1 MGRLIFTIS
10 LFFLAFIDTSKAND
24 STLQL
29 QLVKSIQGNYK
40 NFERDNL
47 GNIYLITDNNKQKK
61 LNSNLDSVATFN
73 DTSRYETLSYV
84 DVRNPLKLMLFYKD
98 FYTILVLDRFLN
110 VINTIDLR
118 KQGIQQ
124 ISSIASSYDNKIW
137 CYDEV
142 ENKLKKIDDNGDVIF
157 ESTDFRMLFDNPPAV
172 QKIIDSDGKVY
183 CYNKQTGLLVF
194 DYYGGLKHKY
204 SILNLD
210 DIEIINNVLT
220 GHKSDSLITYNLK
233 LFQQKLIAINL
244 NNCTATK
251 RSYQQNMFYALC
263 INEFNVYRMK

>member
-10 LFFLAFIDTSKAND
+10 LFLLAFIDTSKAND

-29 QLVKSIQGNYK
+29 QLVKSVQGDYK
-40 NFERDNL
+40 SFEVDNL
-47 GNIYLITDNNKQKK
+47 GNVYLITNNNQLKK
-61 LNSNLDSVATFN
+61 LNSNFDSVATFN
-73 DTSRYETLSYV
+73 DTRRYGTLSFV
-84 DVRNPLKLMLFYKD
+84 DVSNPLKLLLFYKD
-98 FYTILVLDRFLN
+98 FSTILVLDRFLN

-157 ESTDFRMLFDNPPAV
+157 ESTDFRMLFDNPPVV

-183 CYNKQTGLLVF
+183 CYNKQMGLLVF
-194 DYYGGLKHKY
+194 DYYGGLRHKY
-204 SILNLD
+204 SILDLD
-210 DIEIINNVLT
+210 DIEIADNYLQGYKN
-220 GHKSDSLITYNLK
+220 DSLIKYNLK
-233 LFQQKLIAINL
+233 MLKQSSIKIKSNKYSLVKRAI
-244 NNCTATK
+244 
-251 RSYQQNMFYALC
+251 QQNLFFVLYSNKFDICKMQ
-263 INEFNVYRMK
+263 